1 VPLTSSGLKTLGSMA
16 KTYGKEKAKKVFYAS
31 INAGKLKGMEK
42 PKKPK
47 KK

>member
-1 VPLTSSGLKTLGSMA
+1 MPLTSSGLKTLGSMA

-31 INAGKLKGMEK
+31 INSGKLKGMEK
-42 PKKPK
+42 PKKSK